1 MVVLLQIMQA
11 INICQ
16 TLATAMG
23 PNIRNHTKTLASGV
37 VTCLGDSKVGGAVV
51 TAVHSHMSQ

>member
-51 TAVHSHMSQ
+51 SMSQ